1 MSASASPSAAGE
13 RVFKGLPAS
22 PGSVR
27 GPVLIYHSVDEAPP
41 VYPISEKEIPGE
53 IRRLEAALIETR
65 NEILEVQERV
75 AKAIGAKDAAI
86 FDAHLLVVDDATMLE
101 EVRRSLAEEKL
112 NVEEIYNRVARRF
125 IIQFSQFDDPYLR
138 ERAIDIEDVTRRVLR
153 NLLGR
158 GRRPPA
164 THEPVIILAA
174 NLTPSDTASFQRD
187 HILGFATE
195 EGSAT
200 SHAAIMAR
208 SLGIPAVVG
217 LRDALR
223 FVQNG
228 DEVLL
233 DGDGGLLILNP
244 SAATAAEYERRE
256 LLRDEIEH
264 GLEAL
269 RDTECA
275 TRDGRK
281 IQLSANIECPDD
293 VPSVKEHGARG
304 VGLLRTE
311 LLFMREGTLPGE
323 EEQYEFYRRIVEGIA
338 PDPVI
343 IRTLDIGGDKL
354 LRGIGPQQEDNPFLG
369 WRAIRFCLE
378 ETGVFKTQLRAI
390 LRASAHGPASLM
402 YPMISGI
409 EELRA
414 ANALLEEC
422 KAELRAEG
430 RPFREDI
437 EAGAM
442 IEIPSA
448 ALCADI
454 LAREAK
460 FFSVG
465 TNDLI
470 QYTIAVDRL
479 NERVARLYAPTHP
492 GVLRL
497 LRQVVQAAQ
506 VAGIWAGVCGEA
518 AGDVT
523 LTPLLVGLGFD
534 ELSTGPGSAPRVKR
548 AVQSLDY
555 EACRR
560 LVEEVF
566 ALDTAEAVLERSLE
580 MAKSAYPEL
589 L

>member
-1 MSASASPSAAGE
+1 MSPDAPPAATGE
-13 RVFKGLPAS
+13 RVFKGIPAS
-22 PGSVR
+22 PGCAR
-27 GPVLIYHSVDEAPP
+27 GRVFIHHSLDEAPP
-41 VYPISEKEIPGE
+41 VYPISAEEIPAE
-53 IRRLEAALIETR
+53 IHRLEAALIETR
-65 NEILEVQERV
+65 NQILEIQERV
-75 AKAIGAKDAAI
+75 SKAIGAKDAAI
-86 FDAHLLVVDDATMLE
+86 FDAHLLVVDDATILD
-101 EVRRSLAEEKL
+101 EVRRSIAAEKL
-112 NVEEIYNRVARRF
+112 NIEEIYNRVAHRF
-125 IIQFSQFDDPYLR
+125 IVQFSQFDDPFLR
-138 ERAIDIEDVTRRVLR
+138 ERAVDIEDVTRRVMR

-158 GRRPPA
+158 GRHTRVNETPA
-164 THEPVIILAA
+164 VIVAA
-174 NLTPSDTASFQRD
+174 SLTPSDTASFHRD
-187 HILGFATE
+187 KILGFATE

-217 LRDALR
+217 LRDVLR
-223 FVQNG
+223 FVRTG
-228 DEVLL
+228 DEVLI
-233 DGDGGLLILNP
+233 DGTGGLLILDP
-244 SAATAAEYERRE
+244 SPATVAEYERRE
-256 LLRDEIEH
+256 SLRDQIEH

-269 RDTECA
+269 RDTEPA

-281 IQLSANIECPDD
+281 IQLSANIECPED

-311 LLFMREGTLPGE
+311 LLFMREGALPGE
-323 EEQYEFYRRIVEGIA
+323 DEQYAFYREIVEGIA

-378 ETGVFKTQLRAI
+378 ETGLFKTQLRAI

-430 RPFREDI
+430 RPFNEAI
-437 EAGAM
+437 ETGAM

-448 ALCADI
+448 ALCAPV
-454 LAREAK
+454 LAREAR

-479 NERVARLYAPTHP
+479 NERVAALYAPTHP
-492 GVLRL
+492 AVLRL
-497 LRQVVQAAQ
+497 LREVVEAARG
-506 VAGIWAGVCGEA
+506 AGIWAGVCGEA

-523 LTPLLVGLGFD
+523 LTPLLLGLGFD
-534 ELSTGPGSAPRVKR
+534 ELSAAPASVPRVKR
-548 AVQSLDY
+548 AVQSLDQ
-555 EACRR
+555 ETC
-560 LVEEVF
+560 
-566 ALDTAEAVLERSLE
+566 RSLVTE
-580 MAKSAYPEL
+580 AFGLETADAILQRCLAVAKSAYPEL

>member
-1 MSASASPSAAGE
+1 MSATAPPTASGE

-86 FDAHLLVVDDATMLE
+86 FDAHLLVVDDAMMLD

-125 IIQFSQFDDPYLR
+125 IVQFSQFDDPYLR

-164 THEPVIILAA
+164 AHEPVIILAA

-228 DEVLL
+228 DEALL

-244 SAATAAEYERRE
+244 SEATAAEYERRE

-323 EEQYEFYRRIVEGIA
+323 EEQYQFYRRIVEGIA

-390 LRASAHGPASLM
+390 LRASAHGPASVM
-402 YPMISGI
+402 YPMISGV

-414 ANALLEEC
+414 ANGLLEEC

-454 LAREAK
+454 LAREAR

-506 VAGIWAGVCGEA
+506 GAGIWAGVCGEA

-534 ELSTGPGSAPRVKR
+534 ELSAGPGSVPRVKR

-566 ALDTAEAVLERSLE
+566 ELDTAQAVLERSVE